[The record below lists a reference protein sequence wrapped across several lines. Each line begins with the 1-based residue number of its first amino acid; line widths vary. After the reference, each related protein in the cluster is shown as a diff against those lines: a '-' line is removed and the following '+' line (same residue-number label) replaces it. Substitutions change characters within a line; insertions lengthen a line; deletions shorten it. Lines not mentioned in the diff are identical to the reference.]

1 MVGNSLYIKWER
13 AGFSYMAKDVNGM
26 ERSRTDN
33 FTHYQCFYLC
43 HSLCSSQH
51 LFFSLTSEL
60 PPSPGTTAT
69 YRHSWY
75 LEKLIFSLK
84 CENLQGSELTLA
96 LDKSPDHEGPSHL
109 QSVSPRVNIYP
120 EETFTN
126 CRWISTPGWNL
137 DWASRG
143 DGSMCQLRSSIRQE
157 QEGHTA
163 LPELDPPPRNI
174 WPPVTAWLHSLWG
187 QGTINSFGNTQLE

>member
-1 MVGNSLYIKWER
+1 MGW
-13 AGFSYMAKDVNGM
+13 

-33 FTHYQCFYLC
+33 FTHYRCFYLC
-43 HSLCSSQH
+43 HSLCA
-51 LFFSLTSEL
+51 
-60 PPSPGTTAT
+60 PPSTSSFSTDLRASTLPRHNCHLQTQLI
-69 YRHSWY
+69 YRP
-75 LEKLIFSLK
+75 LFSLK

-109 QSVSPRVNIYP
+109 QSVSWWVNIYP

-126 CRWISTPGWNL
+126 CRWISMPGWNL

-143 DGSMCQLRSSIRQE
+143 AGSMCQLRSNIRQE

-174 WPPVTAWLHSLWG
+174 WPPVTAWYY
-187 QGTINSFGNTQLE
+187 